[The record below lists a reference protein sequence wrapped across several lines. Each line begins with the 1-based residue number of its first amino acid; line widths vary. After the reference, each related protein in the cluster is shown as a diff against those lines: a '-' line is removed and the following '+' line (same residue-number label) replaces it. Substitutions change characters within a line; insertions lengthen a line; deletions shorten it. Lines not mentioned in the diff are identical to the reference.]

1 MVIWISF
8 LSFILILL
16 ALDLGVF
23 HRRAHVVSVR
33 EALTWTL
40 VWVATAFA
48 FAGVIY
54 IGYDRHWLGLGLAPD
69 AVDRST
75 EWPEGRVNDARS
87 AVLKFLTGY
96 LVELSLSADNV
107 FVIAMLFSYFAIPR
121 MYQHRVL
128 FWGILGALAMRGA
141 MIAIGVQLVSRFSWT
156 LPLFGVVL
164 IATAGRMLLMG
175 DQPADPGQKFI
186 VRLMRRLLPMTTTFH
201 GEHFLVKRQSH
212 GQSASRW
219 LLTPLAPA
227 LVMVET
233 TDLIFAVDSIPAIFA
248 VTTDPF
254 LVYTSNVFA
263 ILGLRSMYFLLA
275 GVVHKFIYLKYG
287 LAAILT
293 FVGGKM
299 LIAHWYHMPVH
310 YSLGFII
317 LALAGTLAAS
327 FLFPVPPKDVIDE
340 KQGKTGSI
348 FGSVQPRPRQ
358 PEEK

>member
-1 MVIWISF
+1 MDMNVWMYAGF
-8 LSFILILL
+8 TAFVLGTL

-23 HRRAHVVSVR
+23 HRQAHVVR
-33 EALTWTL
+33 PKEAGAWLA
-40 VWVATAFA
+40 VWVTLAAIFA
-48 FAGVIY
+48 AVIY
-54 IGYDRHWLGLGLAPD
+54 FWKGHEQSLLFA
-69 AVDRST
+69 
-75 EWPEGRVNDARS
+75 
-87 AVLKFLTGY
+87 TGY
-96 LVELSLSADNV
+96 LVELSLSADNI
-107 FVIAMLFSYFAIPR
+107 FVIVMIFGYFNVPER
-121 MYQHRVL
+121 FQHRVL
-128 FWGILGALAMRGA
+128 FWGILGALIMRGLFIGMGAFLIQRMEWIMYVFGAFLVVTGIRMAMRQDEEFDA
-141 MIAIGVQLVSRFSWT
+141 EKNIVMRSARRFLRVSN
-156 LPLFGVVL
+156 
-164 IATAGRMLLMG
+164 
-175 DQPADPGQKFI
+175 DYDGQKFFTREAGLR
-186 VRLMRRLLPMTTTFH
+186 VATPL
-201 GEHFLVKRQSH
+201 FLV
-212 GQSASRW
+212 
-219 LLTPLAPA
+219 LL
-227 LVMVET
+227 LVEF
-233 TDLIFAVDSIPAIFA
+233 TDLVFAVDSIPAIFA